1 MIFHLFFPTLTPK
14 CMRTTLIYIFGNTWF
29 CITSTHLI
37 RWHSQNASA
46 FPHLLWSFPL
56 PVLYRPAPL
65 KLLHKTS
72 TQTHTINS
80 RSKDRKNR
88 RKKRHLTLLA
98 RESVKME
105 SLSLFFSE
113 SDKESSTASLQSDSD
128 KHLLNPSQPPLYQ
141 ILHSIFFPACLNWWF
156 YEDIPVQT
164 LLWKHFYIPCVWL
177 ISVKYEFKQQGCTP

>member
-1 MIFHLFFPTLTPK
+1 MSEYRIINKPPKKYIHRCPPKIYSGSIAFYIVYKWSSIFVPTLTPK
-14 CMRTTLIYIFGNTWF
+14 CMRTTLIYILGNTWF

-98 RESVKME
+98 HERVKME
-105 SLSLFFSE
+105 SLLLFFSE
-113 SDKESSTASLQSDSD
+113 SDKERSTVCLQSDSD
-128 KHLLNPSQPPLYQ
+128 KHLLNP
-141 ILHSIFFPACLNWWF
+141 HSHLFIRFCTQYFFPACLN
-156 YEDIPVQT
+156 
-164 LLWKHFYIPCVWL
+164 
-177 ISVKYEFKQQGCTP
+177 